1 MALHDPA
8 REGKLR
14 QGSSGLNAAPVLW
27 INGAVAAWAVIA
39 PLLMPGKAAGWMTAV
54 AAATG
59 FVATTVLATSRPK
72 REDAGEAPARDAGE
86 TIFRH
91 GPFPLVIADA
101 SGRVRDANDEA
112 LHLYGYERVE
122 MDGLSLPELA
132 VRGSRGELAEM
143 LQAAAAGEKR
153 QAELAMLHKSGYEM
167 DVRLTLSPCPLADG
181 ERGVVMLAQ
190 DVGELKRSS
199 ERIRYLAYYDDMTG
213 LPNRRLFM
221 NTLEEALSRPRPS
234 GSKAAVL
241 YLDLDRFKLVNDSFG
256 RDFGDMLLLQVA
268 ERLSRNLGVNDLVAR
283 MEGDEFAVLY
293 DEIASEAEALERAH
307 LLLRL
312 LEEPFELQGHPF
324 YMSASIGI
332 ALAAAGSDPVAVI
345 KQADIALGMVK
356 DNGRNGCM
364 LYSGEA
370 DNSSLERLTMQHEM
384 KLALS
389 RGDFRLYY
397 QPQYAI
403 DSGRLIG
410 MEALLRWHHPERGMI
425 SPGEFIPIAEESGL
439 IVQLGDWVLAEAC
452 RQNKA
457 WQEAGLPA
465 VPVSVNL
472 SMRQFLQRNLRERV
486 ERILADTGLE
496 PQYLELEI
504 TESMT
509 MDVKYAT
516 ACLLDLAALGVRI
529 SIDDF
534 GTGYSSFHHLKNFPI
549 HRLKIDR
556 SFVRDIRQDPS
567 DEAIVAAIIAM
578 AHNLN
583 LPVIAEGVETEE
595 QLLFLKTHRCDGF
608 QGYYRSPPVPAEQAE
623 KLLLDSCGRAERGGQ
638 AG

>member
-8 REGKLR
+8 HEGKLR
-14 QGSSGLNAAPVLW
+14 RGPSTSTATSVIW
-27 INGAVAAWAVIA
+27 INGAVAAWAVLA
-39 PLLMPGKAAGWMTAV
+39 PVTLPGQAAVWTTAA

-59 FVATTVLATSRPK
+59 FAAATVLAFRRPK
-72 REDAGEAPARDAGE
+72 RDSAKGAPAREAGE

-101 SGRVRDANDEA
+101 MGRVRDANEEA

-122 MDGLSLPELA
+122 LCKLSLTELA
-132 VRGSRGELAEM
+132 APGSRVALAER
-143 LQAAAAGEKR
+143 LKEAAAGEK
-153 QAELAMLHKSGYEM
+153 QQVELAMLHKSGFEM
-167 DVRLTLSPCPLADG
+167 DIRLTLSPCPLEEG
-181 ERGVVMLAQ
+181 GSGVVVLGQ
-190 DVGELKRSS
+190 DLGEQKRSS

-221 NTLEEALSRPRPS
+221 TTLTEALSRPRPS
-234 GSKAAVL
+234 GRKAAVL

-268 ERLSRNLGVNDLVAR
+268 ERLSRNLGESDLAAR

-293 DEIASEAEALERAH
+293 DDVASESEALERAH

-324 YMSASIGI
+324 HLSASIGI
-332 ALAAAGSDPVAVI
+332 ALAGTGGDPVAAI
-345 KQADIALGMVK
+345 KHADIALGMVK

-364 LYSGEA
+364 LYTGEA

-384 KLALS
+384 KLALA

-397 QPQYAI
+397 QPQYEI
-403 DSGRLIG
+403 ETGRLIG
-410 MEALLRWHHPERGMI
+410 MEALLRWQHPERGMI

-452 RQNKA
+452 RQNKH
-457 WQEAGLPA
+457 WQSIGLPA

-472 SMRQFLQRNLRERV
+472 SMRQFLQRNLKERV
-486 ERILADTGLE
+486 ERILVETELK

-516 ACLLDLAALGVRI
+516 ACLLELAELGVRI

-556 SFVRDIRQDPS
+556 SFVRDIRQDPN
-567 DEAIVAAIIAM
+567 DAAIVAAIIAM

-583 LPVIAEGVETEE
+583 LPVIAEGVESEE
-595 QLLFLKTHRCDGF
+595 QLVFLKTHRCDGF
-608 QGYYRSPPVPAEQAE
+608 QGYYRSPPVPVKEAES
-623 KLLLDSCGRAERGGQ
+623 LLREAGGRNT
-638 AG
+638 

>member
-14 QGSSGLNAAPVLW
+14 RGSTGLNAAPVLW
-27 INGAVAAWAVIA
+27 INGSVAAWAVLA
-39 PLLMPGKAAGWMTAV
+39 PLLLPGEAAGWTTAA

-59 FVATTVLATSRPK
+59 FAAATVFAARRPSR
-72 REDAGEAPARDAGE
+72 EGAGEAPARNAGE

-101 SGRVRDANDEA
+101 AGRVRDANEEA
-112 LHLYGYERVE
+112 LQLYGYDRVTL
-122 MDGLSLPELA
+122 DGLSLSELA
-132 VRGSRGELAEM
+132 ASGSRGDLAE
-143 LQAAAAGEKR
+143 LLKAAAAGEKR

-167 DVRLTLSPCPLADG
+167 DVRLMLSPCPLADG
-181 ERGVVMLAQ
+181 ERGVVMLIQ
-190 DVGELKRSS
+190 DLGEQKRSS
-199 ERIRYLAYYDDMTG
+199 ERIRYMAYYDDMTG

-221 NTLEEALSRPRPS
+221 NTLAEALSRPRPS

-256 RDFGDMLLLQVA
+256 RDFSDMLLLQVA
-268 ERLSRNLGVNDLVAR
+268 ERLSRNLGESDLAAR

-293 DEIASEAEALERAH
+293 DEVASEAEALERAH
-307 LLLRL
+307 HVLRL

-324 YMSASIGI
+324 HMSASIGI
-332 ALAAAGSDPVAVI
+332 ALAGAGSDPVAVI

-384 KLALS
+384 KLALA

-397 QPQYAI
+397 QPQYEI
-403 DSGRLIG
+403 DTGRLIG
-410 MEALLRWHHPERGMI
+410 MEALLRWQHPERGMI
-425 SPGEFIPIAEESGL
+425 PPGEFIPIAEESGL
-439 IVQLGDWVLAEAC
+439 IVQLGDWVLNEAC

-457 WQEAGLPA
+457 WQDAGLPA
-465 VPVSVNL
+465 MPVSVNL
-472 SMRQFLQRNLRERV
+472 SMRQFLQRNLKERV
-486 ERILADTGLE
+486 ERILTETGLE

-516 ACLLDLAALGVRI
+516 ACLLDLAKLGVRI

-556 SFVRDIRQDPS
+556 SFVRDIRQDPN
-567 DEAIVAAIIAM
+567 DVAIVAAIIAM

-608 QGYYRSPPVPAEQAE
+608 QGYYRSPPVPVEQAE
-623 KLLLDSCGRAERGGQ
+623 ALLREAGGRAD
-638 AG
+638 

>member
-8 REGKLR
+8 QEGKPR
-14 QGSSGLNAAPVLW
+14 RNPSNPSASPVIL
-27 INGAVAAWAVIA
+27 ISGAVAAWAVIA
-39 PLLMPGKAAGWMTAV
+39 PLALPDAAAGWTTAA

-59 FVATTVLATSRPK
+59 FAAATVLALRRPRRDGAK
-72 REDAGEAPARDAGE
+72 DASAREAGEI
-86 TIFRH
+86 IFRH
-91 GPFPLVIADA
+91 GPLPLVIANEA
-101 SGRVRDANDEA
+101 GRILDANDEA

-122 MDGLSLPELA
+122 LDKLSLSELTA
-132 VRGSRGELAEM
+132 AESRKELAER
-143 LQAAAAGEKR
+143 LKSAAAGEK
-153 QAELAMLHKSGYEM
+153 QQVELAMLHKSGYEM
-167 DVRLTLSPCPLADG
+167 DIRLMLSPCPLAEG
-181 ERGVVMLAQ
+181 GRGVVVLSQ
-190 DVGELKRSS
+190 DLGEQKRSS

-221 NTLEEALSRPRPS
+221 NNLTEALSRPRPD
-234 GSKAAVL
+234 GRRAAVL

-268 ERLSRNLGVNDLVAR
+268 ERLSRNLGESDLAAR

-293 DEIASEAEALERAH
+293 DDVAGETEALERAQ

-324 YMSASIGI
+324 HMSASIGI
-332 ALAAAGSDPVAVI
+332 ALAGTGSDPVAVI
-345 KQADIALGMVK
+345 KQADIALGIVK

-364 LYSGEA
+364 LYNGET

-384 KLALS
+384 KLALT
-389 RGDFRLYY
+389 RGDFRLFY
-397 QPQYAI
+397 QPQYEI
-403 DSGRLIG
+403 ESGRLIG

-457 WQEAGLPA
+457 WQDAGLPA

-472 SMRQFLQRNLRERV
+472 SMRQFLQRNLKERV
-486 ERILADTGLE
+486 ERILAETGLE
-496 PQYLELEI
+496 AQYLELEI

-516 ACLLDLAALGVRI
+516 ACLLDLAELGVRI

-556 SFVRDIRQDPS
+556 SFVRDIRQDPN
-567 DEAIVAAIIAM
+567 DAAIVAAIIAM

-583 LPVIAEGVETEE
+583 LPVIAEGVETED
-595 QLLFLKTHRCDGF
+595 QLDFLKAHRCDGF
-608 QGYYRSPPVPAEQAE
+608 QGYYRSPPVPVREAET
-623 KLLLDSCGRAERGGQ
+623 LLREAGGRTE
-638 AG
+638 

>member
-8 REGKLR
+8 REAKLR
-14 QGSSGLNAAPVLW
+14 RGPSKTAASPAIW
-27 INGAVAAWAVIA
+27 ISGAVAAWAVLA
-39 PLLMPGKAAGWMTAV
+39 PLLIPGKAAGWTTAV

-59 FVATTVLATSRPK
+59 FAAATVIAFRRPK
-72 REDAGEAPARDAGE
+72 RDDANIAPAREAGE
-86 TIFRH
+86 SIFRH

-101 SGRVRDANDEA
+101 AGRVRDANDEA
-112 LHLYGYERVE
+112 LQLYGYERLE
-122 MDGLSLPELA
+122 LDRLSLSELTA
-132 VRGSRGELAEM
+132 PRSRGELAER
-143 LQAAAAGEKR
+143 LNAAASGEK
-153 QAELAMLHKSGYEM
+153 QQVELSMMHRSGYEM
-167 DVRLTLSPCPLADG
+167 DIRLTLSPCPLEDG
-181 ERGVVMLAQ
+181 GNGIVVLSQ
-190 DVGELKRSS
+190 DLGEQKRSS

-221 NTLEEALSRPRPS
+221 NTLAEALTRPRMS
-234 GSKAAVL
+234 GRKAAVL

-268 ERLSRNLGVNDLVAR
+268 ERLSRNLGESDLAAR

-293 DEIASEAEALERAH
+293 DNVATEAEALERAQ

-324 YMSASIGI
+324 HMSASIGI
-332 ALAAAGSDPVAVI
+332 ALAGAGSDPVAVI

-364 LYSGEA
+364 LYTGET

-384 KLALS
+384 KLALT
-389 RGDFRLYY
+389 RGDFELFY
-397 QPQYAI
+397 QPQYEI
-403 DSGRLIG
+403 ETGRLIG
-410 MEALLRWHHPERGMI
+410 MEALLRWRHPERGMI
-425 SPGEFIPIAEESGL
+425 PPGEFIPIAEESGL

-452 RQNKA
+452 RQNKI
-457 WQEAGLPA
+457 WQSTGLSA

-472 SMRQFLQRNLRERV
+472 SMRQFLQRNLKERV
-486 ERILADTGLE
+486 ERILAETGLE

-516 ACLLDLAALGVRI
+516 ACLLDLAKLGVRI

-556 SFVRDIRQDPS
+556 SFVRDIRQDPN
-567 DEAIVAAIIAM
+567 DAAIVAAIIAM

-583 LPVIAEGVETEE
+583 LPVIAEGVETED
-595 QLLFLKTHRCDGF
+595 QLIFLRTHHCDGF
-608 QGYYRSPPVPAEQAE
+608 QGYYRSPPVPAKEAE
-623 KLLLDSCGRAERGGQ
+623 SLLREAGGRTE
-638 AG
+638 

>member
-1 MALHDPA
+1 MALHDPV

-14 QGSSGLNAAPVLW
+14 RSSSTAGAAPVLW
-27 INGAVAAWAVIA
+27 IIGAIAAWAMLA
-39 PLLMPGKAAGWMTAV
+39 PLLLPGKAAGWTTAA

-59 FVATTVLATSRPK
+59 FVASAVLALSRPK
-72 REDAGEAPARDAGE
+72 REGAGEASVRNAGE

-101 SGRVRDANDEA
+101 EGRVLDANDEM
-112 LHLYGYERVE
+112 LHLYGYERAE
-122 MDGLSLPELA
+122 LDGMRLSELA
-132 VRGSRGELAEM
+132 ARDSRCRLAE
-143 LQAAAAGEKR
+143 LLKGAVAGEKR
-153 QAELAMLHKSGYEM
+153 QAELPMLHKSGYEM
-167 DVRLTLSPCPLADG
+167 EVRLTLSPCPLADG
-181 ERGVVMLAQ
+181 ERGAVVLVQ
-190 DVGELKRSS
+190 DLGEQKRSS

-234 GSKAAVL
+234 GSRAAVL

-268 ERLSRNLGVNDLVAR
+268 ERLSRNLGTNDLAAR

-293 DEIASEAEALERAH
+293 DEVASESEALERAQ

-324 YMSASIGI
+324 HLSASIGI

-345 KQADIALGMVK
+345 KHADIALGMVK

-384 KLALS
+384 KLALA

-397 QPQYAI
+397 QPQYEI
-403 DSGRLIG
+403 VSGRLIG
-410 MEALLRWHHPERGMI
+410 MEALLRWQHPERGMI
-425 SPGEFIPIAEESGL
+425 PPGEFIPIAEESGL

-472 SMRQFLQRNLRERV
+472 SMRQFLQRNLKERV
-486 ERILADTGLE
+486 ERVLAETGLE

-556 SFVRDIRQDPS
+556 SFVRDIRQDPN
-567 DEAIVAAIIAM
+567 DAAIVAAIIAM

-595 QLLFLKTHRCDGF
+595 QLLFLKSHRCDGF
-608 QGYYRSPPVPAEQAE
+608 QGYYRSPPVPSEQAE
-623 KLLLDSCGRAERGGQ
+623 TLLREADGRAE
-638 AG
+638 